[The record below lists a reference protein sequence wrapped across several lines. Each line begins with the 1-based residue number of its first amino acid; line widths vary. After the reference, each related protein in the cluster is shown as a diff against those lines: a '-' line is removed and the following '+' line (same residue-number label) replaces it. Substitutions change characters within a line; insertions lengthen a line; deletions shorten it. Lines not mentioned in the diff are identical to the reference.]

1 MIGLIGAGKVG
12 SSLARFFYEYYVHKG
27 INLLALSSIYSKHV
41 TSANETISLLKK
53 ISCNQATA
61 CIPKVANSIAE
72 LVKNSDFIFITVPDS
87 VISFVDEEL
96 YLLGKE
102 ALKDKLLVH
111 CSGVLSAISA
121 FKKSSELTDT
131 VSLHPILAFN
141 SKETSIDSIQKAFF
155 TLEGS
160 NTGIQ
165 KIKFLLNETGIQHTV
180 LSSDASPDDLKAKYH
195 LASVLVSNCVVGLF
209 SMGQDLLCE
218 CGFSKDDALKALTPL
233 FINNA
238 NNIIAQGVTH
248 ALTGPVLR
256 NDAITLKKHM
266 NCLNDNDI
274 DLYRLLSQKLY
285 KISKNINPQK
295 DYNEIKNLLF
305 SEDKNK

>member
-12 SSLARFFYEYYVHKG
+12 SSLARFFYEYYVHKS
-27 INLLALSSIYSKHV
+27 IDSLALSSVYSKHV

-72 LVKNSDFIFITVPDS
+72 LVKNSDIIFVTVPDS
-87 VISFVDEEL
+87 VIPFVDEEL
-96 YLLGKE
+96 SLLGKE

-121 FKKSSELTDT
+121 LKKSSVLTDT
-131 VSLHPILAFN
+131 VSLHPMLAFN

-160 NTGIQ
+160 NAGIQ
-165 KIKFLLNETGIQHTV
+165 KIKTILNETGIEHTV
-180 LSSDASPDDLKAKYH
+180 LSNDASPDDLKAKYH

-218 CGFSKDDALKALTPL
+218 CGFSKEESLKALSPL

-238 NNIIAQGVTH
+238 NNIIEQGVSH
-248 ALTGPVLR
+248 ALTGPV
-256 NDAITLKKHM
+256 
-266 NCLNDNDI
+266 
-274 DLYRLLSQKLY
+274 
-285 KISKNINPQK
+285 
-295 DYNEIKNLLF
+295 
-305 SEDKNK
+305 

>member
-1 MIGLIGAGKVG
+1 MIGFIGAGKVG
-12 SSLARFFYEYYVHKG
+12 SSLQDSFMNTMCIKASIYS
-27 INLLALSSIYSKHV
+27 ALSSIYSKHV

-131 VSLHPILAFN
+131 VSLHPMLAFN
-141 SKETSIDSIQKAFF
+141 SKETSI
-155 TLEGS
+155 
-160 NTGIQ
+160 GIPF
-165 KIKFLLNETGIQHTV
+165 KRLFLH
-180 LSSDASPDDLKAKYH
+180 
-195 LASVLVSNCVVGLF
+195 
-209 SMGQDLLCE
+209 
-218 CGFSKDDALKALTPL
+218 
-233 FINNA
+233 
-238 NNIIAQGVTH
+238 
-248 ALTGPVLR
+248 
-256 NDAITLKKHM
+256 
-266 NCLNDNDI
+266 
-274 DLYRLLSQKLY
+274 
-285 KISKNINPQK
+285 
-295 DYNEIKNLLF
+295 
-305 SEDKNK
+305 